1 MVDQKNIF
9 GTMRKEQE
17 VQGVVSTRT
26 VVEEGDI
33 LVMYGNIKDIQA
45 VLKDN

>member
-1 MVDQKNIF
+1 MVEQKSIF
-9 GTMRKEQE
+9 GISKKEQQ

-33 LVMYGNIKDIQA
+33 LVMYGNIKDIQT
-45 VLKDN
+45 VLKEA